1 MKLLIILLGSH
12 IARLLTDR
20 VNVAVDYISTNHQ
33 NDTVSWYL
41 SGGTAKNG
49 STRSEAELMA
59 DTISE
64 QNRNGTYSWDY
75 IYDTRATNTAENFI
89 IATKNVDFNDYDTIF
104 VTTSRFHHRRAK
116 LIADSAIPTNRF
128 QWILGNAELTDSQ
141 YWETVHI
148 RNVRADVER
157 AIVFG
162 MNKN

>member
-12 IARLLTDR
+12 IARLLTNR
-20 VNVAVDYISTNHQ
+20 VDAAVDYIATNHR
-33 NDTVSWYL
+33 NDTVSWYV

-59 DTISE
+59 DIISGNNNN
-64 QNRNGTYSWDY
+64 QTYSWDY

-89 IATKNVDFNDYDTIF
+89 IATKNVDFNDYDDIF

-128 QWILGNAELTDSQ
+128 QWILGDAELSDSR

-157 AIVFG
+157 AKMVLCLV
-162 MNKN
+162 